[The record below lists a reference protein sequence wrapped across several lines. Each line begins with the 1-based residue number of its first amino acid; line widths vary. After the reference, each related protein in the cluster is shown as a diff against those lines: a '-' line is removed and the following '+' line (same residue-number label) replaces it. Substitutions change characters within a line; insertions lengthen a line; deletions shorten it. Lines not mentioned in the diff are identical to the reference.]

1 MDDVNVHAGVF
12 PSSGV
17 RGGAAVQGV
26 RHEHDQG
33 SHSALGGRPGLSGQD
48 LHEQVSDAR
57 RDPPQS
63 LTLTHCFPTQP
74 RSCQGGSDSLAFKR
88 SSQIVTVFFLLY
100 IYLSDV
106 AFLTFTVGVIVPVL

>member
-48 LHEQVSDAR
+48 LHEQVSGGR

-63 LTLTHCFPTQP
+63 LTLTRCFPTQP
-74 RSCQGGSDSLAFKR
+74 RSCQGGSDSLAFREVHKL
-88 SSQIVTVFFLLY
+88 SPFSFYIFISFFFLHSS
-100 IYLSDV
+100 IGGGSVCDR
-106 AFLTFTVGVIVPVL
+106 F